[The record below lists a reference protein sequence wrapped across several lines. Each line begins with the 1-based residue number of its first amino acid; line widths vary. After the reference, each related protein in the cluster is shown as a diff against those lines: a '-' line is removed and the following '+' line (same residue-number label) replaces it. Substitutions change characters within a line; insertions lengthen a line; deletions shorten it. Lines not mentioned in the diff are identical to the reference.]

1 MRSLGK
7 FRNPALRAFTMLWVI
22 WPLSAQAQTTCSDC
36 DIHFLMS
43 EVPVVEHACSDGNAL
58 LALPNFP
65 AYTDNCSDD
74 FWTAFFRHSLSTT
87 HTCFATDAEPSVGVA
102 KSLRIQGLIGSGVVQ
117 SDLFTVDDGSLTWTT
132 YPEVAARLQGNVRN
146 VSNPEAIFTLDL
158 YFEEKFSAEEWTNG
172 GGNLDLF
179 APGSD
184 PSNWE
189 VWALKPHMSKLIG
202 SGSLEGTY
210 ISLSPTS
217 LTPGYGFQIGEF
229 GANLTNLAHGLG
241 GHFDWTLC
249 IADGTFQGHGTMT
262 TEFSECQTSNQPCGA
277 NHDVV
282 GEYFIGNVS
291 SFDQVTAYVD
301 ILEAS
306 TPTWASLP
314 SDAILSCVDEFAEAI
329 SSESPVAVDAC
340 GETWVDSTVTFV
352 AGDCPGEG
360 RWDIEWTATNAC
372 GSSIQHIQQIH
383 LIDEEAPTIYAP
395 DQATF
400 SCDEEVVFEP
410 ASAIDQCGNLI
421 NVFELPPTH
430 EQGSCPFD
438 ETIIRHFQ
446 ASDLCGNTA
455 QASQIIEVRDI
466 TGPLLVLPN
475 DTVMGC
481 GSQFFLPQAT
491 ATDNCSP
498 TENISISY
506 STTFLPG
513 DCPGAQIQRRRIV
526 ATDACG
532 NQVEQY
538 HTITITDIEPPTFTF
553 VPEGLELSCDENPTL
568 EAAIA
573 EDACSDLTL
582 SEDLQV
588 VTVGCDGNE
597 DWIRTFT
604 AVDACGNERTAI
616 QVLNFRDT
624 TAPVFEEFPMNL
636 TLSCDDNFTM
646 ELPIISDNC
655 SSPFLSV
662 MTDTLGNAS
671 SGNYLVE
678 LTYTAS
684 DACGNQNSQIQSVQ
698 YLDVTPPEFLFVP
711 EDTVISCDDTIP
723 MDLATAVDNC
733 SDVTIEVYA
742 DTLPGS
748 CPSNWTLM
756 RTFVVT
762 DLAGNVTQATQ
773 RIDVLDVTPPSL
785 TLDEELT
792 LSCESTS
799 DMLDLPIVDD
809 NCSSFE
815 LSFVES
821 AVSGGCVH
829 PTGQF
834 LREFTAI
841 DACGNSSTASQI
853 ITLVDDTPPVFTFVP
868 EDITFSC
875 DDPQGLDL
883 VLAQAQDNCGD
894 VTITHEDLTTEDD
907 GNGNF
912 SILRTFWAA
921 DDCGNVASA
930 TQTLASQ
937 DLTPPT
943 FLSMLEDVILECGVP
958 IPDTPVEVIDNCG
971 EVSIIVED
979 LNLNPDSCQGGNVL
993 RTITATDP
1001 SGNSAQE
1008 SILFQRVDTTP
1019 PSWTFFPLD
1028 TTVACNDPLPEA
1040 TPTAQDLCSG
1050 EVNVDIVTEII
1061 PGDALGNL
1069 TVLHTYTATDL
1080 CGNQAQALWTIS
1092 VVDLQAPV
1100 LVAPDSITVSCE
1112 DPLQVIPPSVS
1123 DECGNVT
1130 WTSLD
1135 EFVQGE
1141 CNGQGTILRTY
1152 TATDD
1157 AGNQSEDIQV
1167 ITLIDTT
1174 PPVFT
1179 FVPDTL
1185 WWTCDGEQSLDSALA
1200 MDGCSLPLLTAS
1212 LDTLEDDGT
1221 FQPWLQIT
1229 WTASDECG
1237 NESTAQ
1243 HIIVVEDTQAP
1254 TLHAW
1259 PSDTTL
1265 IYGAPYPMDMWMD
1278 SWVVSDNCA
1287 SIASLTF
1294 NHVIDT
1300 LTLEPACI
1308 TEIEITWTI
1317 SDPAGNESSHVQYV
1331 LLLDETPPNQT
1342 YIPEDELLSC
1352 SDPIMYSPPS
1362 YEDMNAWDWTDAL
1375 DTIPGTCPSQFTIIR
1390 TFSAWDECGN
1400 ESLLEVQTIEVTDT
1414 VSPTWTLVPED
1425 ALFTDVNS
1433 IPSCEESS
1441 LNWEDNCSNASW
1453 TCFTDTLEFY
1463 CPGSFLLART
1473 FELTDD
1479 CGNGT
1484 IHVQNILV
1492 EDVAAPQWI
1501 DFPEDVIL
1509 PCDSLSPNWDP
1520 SELTVVDNAS
1530 SDVMVALLESN
1541 VEGNNCTWTR
1551 STTYQATDGCGNSDQ
1566 ITHSVTWVD
1575 NEPPFLTAPLP
1586 PLSFLCVS
1594 EVPTCENTELTV
1606 EDACNE
1612 WTWSCSDVLDSACM
1626 TNNCQIQRTITL
1638 TDACDNESAIVQ
1650 VIQIEEPP
1658 TVPELPTGFSPNN
1671 DNFNDTYRIANVGPD
1686 PEFPPCDWLEGT
1698 KLMVFDRWGS
1708 LVFETS
1714 DVTTPWDGTNAGGRP
1729 LPVGTYFVV
1738 FETQGASYRATVDLR
1753 Q

>member
-1 MRSLGK
+1 
-7 FRNPALRAFTMLWVI
+7 
-22 WPLSAQAQTTCSDC
+22 
-36 DIHFLMS
+36 
-43 EVPVVEHACSDGNAL
+43 
-58 LALPNFP
+58 
-65 AYTDNCSDD
+65 
-74 FWTAFFRHSLSTT
+74 
-87 HTCFATDAEPSVGVA
+87 
-102 KSLRIQGLIGSGVVQ
+102 
-117 SDLFTVDDGSLTWTT
+117 
-132 YPEVAARLQGNVRN
+132 
-146 VSNPEAIFTLDL
+146 
-158 YFEEKFSAEEWTNG
+158 
-172 GGNLDLF
+172 
-179 APGSD
+179 
-184 PSNWE
+184 
-189 VWALKPHMSKLIG
+189 
-202 SGSLEGTY
+202 
-210 ISLSPTS
+210 
-217 LTPGYGFQIGEF
+217 
-229 GANLTNLAHGLG
+229 
-241 GHFDWTLC
+241 
-249 IADGTFQGHGTMT
+249 
-262 TEFSECQTSNQPCGA
+262 
-277 NHDVV
+277 
-282 GEYFIGNVS
+282 
-291 SFDQVTAYVD
+291 
-301 ILEAS
+301 
-306 TPTWASLP
+306 
-314 SDAILSCVDEFAEAI
+314 
-329 SSESPVAVDAC
+329 
-340 GETWVDSTVTFV
+340 
-352 AGDCPGEG
+352 
-360 RWDIEWTATNAC
+360 
-372 GSSIQHIQQIH
+372 
-383 LIDEEAPTIYAP
+383 
-395 DQATF
+395 
-400 SCDEEVVFEP
+400 
-410 ASAIDQCGNLI
+410 
-421 NVFELPPTH
+421 
-430 EQGSCPFD
+430 
-438 ETIIRHFQ
+438 
-446 ASDLCGNTA
+446 
-455 QASQIIEVRDI
+455 
-466 TGPLLVLPN
+466 
-475 DTVMGC
+475 
-481 GSQFFLPQAT
+481 
-491 ATDNCSP
+491 
-498 TENISISY
+498 
-506 STTFLPG
+506 
-513 DCPGAQIQRRRIV
+513 
-526 ATDACG
+526 
-532 NQVEQY
+532 
-538 HTITITDIEPPTFTF
+538 
-553 VPEGLELSCDENPTL
+553 
-568 EAAIA
+568 
-573 EDACSDLTL
+573 
-582 SEDLQV
+582 
-588 VTVGCDGNE
+588 
-597 DWIRTFT
+597 
-604 AVDACGNERTAI
+604 
-616 QVLNFRDT
+616 
-624 TAPVFEEFPMNL
+624 
-636 TLSCDDNFTM
+636 M